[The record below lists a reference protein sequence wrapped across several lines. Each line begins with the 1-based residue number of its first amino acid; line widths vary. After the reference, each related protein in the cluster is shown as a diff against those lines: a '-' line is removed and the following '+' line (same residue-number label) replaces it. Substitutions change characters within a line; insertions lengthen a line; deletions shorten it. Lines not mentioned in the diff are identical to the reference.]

1 MLAVKSRHV
10 KIKVLNDSKEV
21 ALIVYITTFAAVET
35 AIMTFVLQNYNN
47 VGESLFTGH
56 TLVATTAAVV
66 ITFVPKVCYACA
78 CVIATYNIQTPADT
92 KYVRTCSALC
102 HCCIIN
108 KLQCH
113 CATWCNWLVHNNL
126 LENRRHGLYDGS
138 LLNTITKKF
147 VIKKMCTCTST
158 TPNKFEM

>member
-1 MLAVKSRHV
+1 MKSRNV

-35 AIMTFVLQNYNN
+35 AIMGTALQNYNN

-56 TLVATTAAVV
+56 MLIATTAVVV

-78 CVIATYNIQTPADT
+78 CIIVTTTANM
-92 KYVRTCSALC
+92 KYVHTCSALC

-126 LENRRHGLYDGS
+126 LENRRHDLYNGS

-147 VIKKMCTCTST
+147 VIK
-158 TPNKFEM
+158 